1 MSVRIFNVSEDVNG
15 KRIGKYSPEYA
26 KMRKGSR
33 LQTTYVDLTF
43 TTDLRNSII
52 QNENQ

>member
-1 MSVRIFNVSEDVNG
+1 MNR
-15 KRIGKYSPEYA
+15 YSPEYA
-26 KMRKGSR
+26 KMRKEAG

-52 QNENQ
+52 QNENHAEFKNQYV